1 MTARTLH
8 GRDALGLGGL
18 EVVVEHGR
26 ISALTS
32 TPDPGHDAPWIGPGL
47 IDLQVNGHLDG
58 DANAAEPSPDH
69 ISAMARSLAAHG
81 VTRFLPT
88 VITASPAEM
97 LARIRAIDQAV
108 RTSTAT
114 SRAVAGIHVE
124 GPSLSEQDGPRGVHP
139 LAHIRPPAI
148 AELQSWLDAA
158 PGLLRVVT
166 LSPHHPGSVEATR
179 FLVAHGV
186 RVAVGHTHATD
197 AEIAAVVDAGATLS
211 THLGNGAH
219 AVLPRHPNYL
229 WTQLAE
235 RRLAAGV
242 IADGHHLPDATL
254 ATMIAAKRDH
264 GIFLVSD
271 AVATPSALRENGVST
286 VGGGVHLADDGALR
300 HVSTGF
306 LAGSVQTLDVGVATV
321 ARLTGSLSA
330 ALRLASAA
338 PASVLDDGP
347 HWRVGA
353 RADVLLFD
361 WAPGDRAITPRQ
373 VLVAGE
379 PAIESFDDADATD
392 ARTTDTRTA
401 TGGRR

>member
-1 MTARTLH
+1 MSPRTLH
-8 GRDALGLGGL
+8 GRDALGSGGL

-26 ISALTS
+26 ITSLTP
-32 TPDPGHDAPWIGPGL
+32 TADPGDGTPWIGPGL

-58 DANAAEPSPDH
+58 DANAVVPAASH
-69 ISAMARSLAAHG
+69 IDAMARSLTAHG

-88 VITASPAEM
+88 VITAAPSDM
-97 LARIRAIDQAV
+97 LDRIRAIADAV
-108 RTSTAT
+108 RDSAST

-139 LAHIRPPAI
+139 LDHIRPPST
-148 AELQSWLDAA
+148 AELQSWLDTA
-158 PGLLRVVT
+158 PGLLRIVT

-186 RVAVGHTHATD
+186 RVAVGHTHATE

-235 RRLAAGV
+235 PRLRAGV
-242 IADGHHLPDATL
+242 IADGHHLPDSTL

-264 GIFLVSD
+264 GVFLVSD
-271 AVATPSALRENGVST
+271 AVATPAALREGGVST

-300 HVSTGF
+300 HAATGF

-321 ARLTGSLSA
+321 ARLTGSLA
-330 ALRLASAA
+330 TAMRLAATA
-338 PASVLDDGP
+338 PAAVLDDGP
-347 HWRVGA
+347 HWTVGA

-361 WAPGDRAITPRQ
+361 WAPGDTRISPRE
-373 VLVAGE
+373 VFVAGE
-379 PAIESFDDADATD
+379 PV
-392 ARTTDTRTA
+392 TDTISGATA
-401 TGGRR
+401 PAGGTR

>member
-1 MTARTLH
+1 MSVETLR
-8 GRDALGLGGL
+8 GRNALGTGGL

-26 ISALTS
+26 IRSLT
-32 TPDPGHDAPWIGPGL
+32 PVADPGEDAPWIGPGL

-58 DANAAEPSPDH
+58 DANAAEPAPAH
-69 ISAMARSLAAHG
+69 ISAMANSLAAHG

-88 VITASPAEM
+88 VITASPDDM
-97 LARIRAIDQAV
+97 LSRIRAIAESVCSSTDV
-108 RTSTAT
+108 SRT
-114 SRAVAGIHVE
+114 VAGIHVE
-124 GPSLSEQDGPRGVHP
+124 GPNLSEQDGPRGVHP
-139 LAHIRPPAI
+139 AAHIRPPSI
-148 AELQSWLDAA
+148 AELQTWLDAA

-186 RVAVGHTHATD
+186 RVAVGHTHASD

-235 RRLAAGV
+235 PRLAAGV

-264 GIFLVSD
+264 GLFLVSD
-271 AVATPSALRENGVST
+271 AVATPAALRDGGLST
-286 VGGGVHLADDGALR
+286 VGGGVQLAEDGALR

-321 ARLTGSLSA
+321 ARVTGSLA
-330 ALRLASAA
+330 TAIRLASAA
-338 PASVLDDGP
+338 PASVLADGP
-347 HWRVGA
+347 HWATGA

-361 WAPGDRAITPRQ
+361 WASGDARISPRE
-373 VLVAGE
+373 VRIAGE
-379 PAIESFDDADATD
+379 IIE
-392 ARTTDTRTA
+392 TTTGAHVTA
-401 TGGRR
+401 GGTA

>member
-1 MTARTLH
+1 MSQRILH
-8 GRDALGLGGL
+8 GRDALGSGGL
-18 EVVVEHGR
+18 EVVVDHGR
-26 ISALTS
+26 ITSLTPS
-32 TPDPGHDAPWIGPGL
+32 PDPGEGAPWIGPGL

-58 DANAAEPSPDH
+58 DANAAVPAASH
-69 ISAMARSLAAHG
+69 IAAMSHTLATRG

-88 VITASPAEM
+88 VITASPVEM
-97 LARIRAIDQAV
+97 LDRIRAIGEAV
-108 RTSTAT
+108 RTSTST

-139 LAHIRPPAI
+139 LEHIRPPSI
-148 AELQSWLDAA
+148 AELRSWLDAA
-158 PGLLRVVT
+158 PGLLRIVT

-186 RVAVGHTHATD
+186 RVSVGHTHASE

-235 RRLAAGV
+235 PRLRAGL
-242 IADGHHLPDATL
+242 IADGHHLPDSTL

-264 GIFLVSD
+264 GVFLVSD
-271 AVATPSALRENGVST
+271 AVATPAALHDDGVST
-286 VGGGVHLADDGALR
+286 VGGGVRLAADGALR
-300 HVSTGF
+300 HAATGF

-321 ARLTGSLSA
+321 ARLTGSLA
-330 ALRLASAA
+330 TAMRLASTA
-338 PASVLDDGP
+338 PAAVLDDGP
-347 HWRVGA
+347 HWTPGA

-361 WAPGDRAITPRQ
+361 WTPGERAITPRE

-379 PAIESFDDADATD
+379 SVTDRMTGAPAPA
-392 ARTTDTRTA
+392 
-401 TGGRR
+401 GGNR

>member
-1 MTARTLH
+1 MSQRILH
-8 GRDALGLGGL
+8 GRDALGSGGL
-18 EVVVEHGR
+18 EVVVDHGR
-26 ISALTS
+26 ITSLTPS
-32 TPDPGHDAPWIGPGL
+32 PDPGEGAPWIGPGL

-58 DANAAEPSPDH
+58 DANAAVPAASH
-69 ISAMARSLAAHG
+69 IAAMSHTLATHG

-88 VITASPAEM
+88 VITASPVEM
-97 LARIRAIDQAV
+97 LDRIRAIGEAV
-108 RTSTAT
+108 RTSTST

-139 LAHIRPPAI
+139 LEHIRPPSI
-148 AELQSWLDAA
+148 AELRSWLDAA
-158 PGLLRVVT
+158 PGLLRIVT

-186 RVAVGHTHATD
+186 RVSVGHTHASE

-235 RRLAAGV
+235 PRLRAGL
-242 IADGHHLPDATL
+242 IADGHHLPDSTL

-264 GIFLVSD
+264 GVFLVSD
-271 AVATPSALRENGVST
+271 AVATPAALHDDGVST
-286 VGGGVHLADDGALR
+286 VGGGVRLAADGALR
-300 HVSTGF
+300 HAATGF

-321 ARLTGSLSA
+321 ARLTGSLA
-330 ALRLASAA
+330 TAMRLASTA
-338 PASVLDDGP
+338 PAAVLDDGP
-347 HWRVGA
+347 HWTPGA

-361 WAPGDRAITPRQ
+361 WTPGERAITPRE

-379 PAIESFDDADATD
+379 PV
-392 ARTTDTRTA
+392 TDTM
-401 TGGRR
+401 TGAPAPAGGNR

>member
-1 MTARTLH
+1 MSQRILH
-8 GRDALGLGGL
+8 GRDALGSGGL
-18 EVVVEHGR
+18 EVVVDHGR
-26 ISALTS
+26 ITSLTPS
-32 TPDPGHDAPWIGPGL
+32 PDPGEGAPWIGPGL

-58 DANAAEPSPDH
+58 DANAAVPAASH
-69 ISAMARSLAAHG
+69 IAAMSHTLATHG

-88 VITASPAEM
+88 VITASPVEM
-97 LARIRAIDQAV
+97 LDRIRAIGEAV
-108 RTSTAT
+108 RTSTST

-139 LAHIRPPAI
+139 LEHIRPPSI
-148 AELQSWLDAA
+148 AELRSWLDAA
-158 PGLLRVVT
+158 PGLLRIVT

-186 RVAVGHTHATD
+186 RVSVGHTHASE

-235 RRLAAGV
+235 PRLRAGL
-242 IADGHHLPDATL
+242 IADGHHLPDSTL

-264 GIFLVSD
+264 GVFLVSD
-271 AVATPSALRENGVST
+271 AVATPAALHDDGVST
-286 VGGGVHLADDGALR
+286 VGGGVRLAADGALR
-300 HVSTGF
+300 HAATGF

-321 ARLTGSLSA
+321 ARLTGSLA
-330 ALRLASAA
+330 TAMRLASTA
-338 PASVLDDGP
+338 PAAVLDDGP
-347 HWRVGA
+347 HWTPGA

-361 WAPGDRAITPRQ
+361 WTPGERAITPRE

-379 PAIESFDDADATD
+379 SVTDRMTGAPAPA
-392 ARTTDTRTA
+392 
-401 TGGRR
+401 GGNR

>member
-1 MTARTLH
+1 MTARALR
-8 GRDALGLGGL
+8 GRNALGSGGL

-26 ISALTS
+26 ISALT
-32 TPDPGHDAPWIGPGL
+32 TIPDPGDGSPWIGPGL
-47 IDLQVNGHLDG
+47 VDLQVNGHLDG
-58 DANAAEPSPDH
+58 DANAADPAPEH
-69 ISAMARSLAAHG
+69 IAAMARSLAQHG

-88 VITASPAEM
+88 VITASPADM
-97 LARIRAIDQAV
+97 LARIRAIDEAV
-108 RTSTAT
+108 RASTAT

-124 GPSLSEQDGPRGVHP
+124 GPSLSDQDGPRGVHP
-139 LAHIRPPAI
+139 LEHIRPPAI

-166 LSPHHPGSVEATR
+166 LSPHHPGSAEATR

-229 WTQLAE
+229 WAQLAE
-235 RRLAAGV
+235 PRLAAGV
-242 IADGHHLPDATL
+242 IADGHHLPDSTL

-271 AVATPSALRENGVST
+271 AVATPAALTEGGRST

-321 ARLTGSLSA
+321 ARLTGSLA
-330 ALRLASAA
+330 TAVRLASTA
-338 PASVLDDGP
+338 PAAVLDDGP
-347 HWRVGA
+347 HWTPGA
-353 RADVLLFD
+353 RADVLVFD
-361 WAPGDRAITPRQ
+361 WAPGDSAITPRE
-373 VLVAGE
+373 VLLAG
-379 PAIESFDDADATD
+379 D
-392 ARTTDTRTA
+392 TA
-401 TGGRR
+401 TTAAADTTATAGGHR

>member
-8 GRDALGLGGL
+8 GRNALGPGGL
-18 EVVVEHGR
+18 DVVIEHGR
-26 ISALTS
+26 ISALTP
-32 TPDPGHDAPWIGPGL
+32 TVDPGDGAPWIGPGL

-58 DANAAEPSPDH
+58 DANAADPDPDH
-69 ISAMARSLAAHG
+69 IAAMADSLAEHG

-88 VITASPAEM
+88 VITASPDEM
-97 LARIRAIDQAV
+97 LARIQAIHDAV
-108 RTSTAT
+108 RASPAT

-124 GPSLSEQDGPRGVHP
+124 GPGLSEQDGPRGVHP

-148 AELQSWLDAA
+148 AELQTWLDAA
-158 PGLLRVVT
+158 PGLLRIVT

-186 RVAVGHTHATD
+186 RVSIGHTHASD

-235 RRLAAGV
+235 RRLAAGI

-271 AVATPSALRENGVST
+271 AVATPAALRDGGVST

-321 ARLTGSLSA
+321 ARLTGSLA
-330 ALRLASAA
+330 GALRLATSA

-347 HWRVGA
+347 HWTAGA

-361 WAPGDRAITPRQ
+361 WAPGDRSIVPRE

-379 PAIESFDDADATD
+379 TANEITD
-392 ARTTDTRTA
+392 ARTA
-401 TGGRR
+401 AGGHR

>member
-1 MTARTLH
+1 MTATTLR
-8 GRDALGLGGL
+8 GRNALGTGGL
-18 EVVVEHGR
+18 DVVVEHGR
-26 ISALTS
+26 IAALT
-32 TPDPGHDAPWIGPGL
+32 PVADPGDDAPWIGPGL
-47 IDLQVNGHLDG
+47 IDLQVNGHREG
-58 DANAAEPSPDH
+58 DANAAEPSAAH
-69 ISAMARSLAAHG
+69 IDAMAASLAACG
-81 VTRFLPT
+81 VTGFLPT
-88 VITASPAEM
+88 VITASPDDM
-97 LARIRAIDQAV
+97 VARIRAIGEAV
-108 RTSTAT
+108 RASAAT

-139 LAHIRPPAI
+139 LEHIRPPSI
-148 AELQSWLDAA
+148 AELQTWLDAA
-158 PGLLRVVT
+158 PGLLRIVT

-186 RVAVGHTHATD
+186 RVAVGHTHASD

-235 RRLAAGV
+235 PRLMAGV

-264 GIFLVSD
+264 GLFLVSD
-271 AVATPSALRENGVST
+271 AVATPAALRDGGVST

-300 HVSTGF
+300 HVATGF

-321 ARLTGSLSA
+321 ARLTGSLA
-330 ALRLASAA
+330 TGLRLASSA
-338 PASVLDDGP
+338 PAAVLDDGP
-347 HWRVGA
+347 HWTPGA

-361 WAPGDRAITPRQ
+361 WAPGDAHITPRE
-373 VLVAGE
+373 VHVAGE
-379 PAIESFDDADATD
+379 LIH
-392 ARTTDTRTA
+392 TT
-401 TGGRR
+401 TGAHAAGGIA

>member
-1 MTARTLH
+1 MSQRILH
-8 GRDALGLGGL
+8 GRDALGSGGL
-18 EVVVEHGR
+18 EVVVDHGR
-26 ISALTS
+26 ITSLTPS
-32 TPDPGHDAPWIGPGL
+32 PDPGEGAPWIGPGL

-58 DANAAEPSPDH
+58 DANAAVPAASH
-69 ISAMARSLAAHG
+69 IAAMSHTLATRG

-88 VITASPAEM
+88 VITASPVEM
-97 LARIRAIDQAV
+97 LDRIRAIGEAV
-108 RTSTAT
+108 RTSTST

-139 LAHIRPPAI
+139 LEHIRPPSI
-148 AELQSWLDAA
+148 AELRSWLDAA
-158 PGLLRVVT
+158 PGLLRIVT

-186 RVAVGHTHATD
+186 RVSVGHTHASET
-197 AEIAAVVDAGATLS
+197 EIAAVVDAGATLS

-235 RRLAAGV
+235 PRLRAGL
-242 IADGHHLPDATL
+242 IADGHHLPDSTL

-264 GIFLVSD
+264 GVFLVSD
-271 AVATPSALRENGVST
+271 AVATPAALHDDGVST
-286 VGGGVHLADDGALR
+286 VGGGVRLAADGALR
-300 HVSTGF
+300 HAATGF

-321 ARLTGSLSA
+321 ARLTGSLA
-330 ALRLASAA
+330 TAMRLASTA
-338 PASVLDDGP
+338 PAAVLDDGP
-347 HWRVGA
+347 HWTPGA

-361 WAPGDRAITPRQ
+361 WTPGERAITPRE

-379 PAIESFDDADATD
+379 SVTDRMTGAPAPA
-392 ARTTDTRTA
+392 
-401 TGGRR
+401 GGNR

>member
-1 MTARTLH
+1 MSQRILH
-8 GRDALGLGGL
+8 GRDALGSGGL
-18 EVVVEHGR
+18 EVVVDHGR
-26 ISALTS
+26 ITSLTPS
-32 TPDPGHDAPWIGPGL
+32 PDPGEGAPWIGPGL

-58 DANAAEPSPDH
+58 DANAAVPAASH
-69 ISAMARSLAAHG
+69 IAAMSHTLATHG

-88 VITASPAEM
+88 VITASPVEM
-97 LARIRAIDQAV
+97 LDRIRAIGEAV
-108 RTSTAT
+108 RTSTST

-139 LAHIRPPAI
+139 LEHIRPPSI
-148 AELQSWLDAA
+148 AELRSWLDAA
-158 PGLLRVVT
+158 PGLLRIVT

-186 RVAVGHTHATD
+186 RVSVGHTHASE

-235 RRLAAGV
+235 PRLRAGL
-242 IADGHHLPDATL
+242 IADGHHLPDSTL

-264 GIFLVSD
+264 GVFLVSD
-271 AVATPSALRENGVST
+271 AVATPAALHDDGVST
-286 VGGGVHLADDGALR
+286 VGGGVRLAADGALR
-300 HVSTGF
+300 HAATGF

-321 ARLTGSLSA
+321 ARLTGSLA
-330 ALRLASAA
+330 TAMRLASTA
-338 PASVLDDGP
+338 PAAVLDDGP
-347 HWRVGA
+347 HWTAGA

-361 WAPGDRAITPRQ
+361 WTPGERAITPRE

-379 PAIESFDDADATD
+379 PV
-392 ARTTDTRTA
+392 TDTM
-401 TGGRR
+401 TGAPAPAGGNR

>member
-1 MTARTLH
+1 MSQRILH
-8 GRDALGLGGL
+8 GRDALGSGGL
-18 EVVVEHGR
+18 EVVVDHGR
-26 ISALTS
+26 ITSLTPS
-32 TPDPGHDAPWIGPGL
+32 PDPGEGAPWIGPGL

-58 DANAAEPSPDH
+58 DANAAVPAASH
-69 ISAMARSLAAHG
+69 IAAMSHTLATHG

-88 VITASPAEM
+88 VITASPVEM
-97 LARIRAIDQAV
+97 LDRIRAIGEAV
-108 RTSTAT
+108 RTSTST

-139 LAHIRPPAI
+139 LEHIRPPSI
-148 AELQSWLDAA
+148 AELRSWLDAA
-158 PGLLRVVT
+158 PGLLRIVT

-186 RVAVGHTHATD
+186 RVSVGHTHASE

-235 RRLAAGV
+235 PRLRAGL
-242 IADGHHLPDATL
+242 IADGHHLPDSTL

-264 GIFLVSD
+264 GVFLVSD
-271 AVATPSALRENGVST
+271 AVATPAALHDDGVST
-286 VGGGVHLADDGALR
+286 VGGGVRLAADGALR
-300 HVSTGF
+300 HAATGF

-321 ARLTGSLSA
+321 ARLTGSLA
-330 ALRLASAA
+330 TAMRLASTA
-338 PASVLDDGP
+338 PAAVLDDGP
-347 HWRVGA
+347 HWTAGA

-361 WAPGDRAITPRQ
+361 WTPGERAITPRE

-379 PAIESFDDADATD
+379 SVTDRMTGAPAPA
-392 ARTTDTRTA
+392 
-401 TGGRR
+401 GGNR

>member
-1 MTARTLH
+1 MTAVTVLR
-8 GRDALGLGGL
+8 GRDALGSGGL
-18 EVVVEHGR
+18 ELVVEHGR
-26 ISALTS
+26 IGSLTRIA
-32 TPDPGHDAPWIGPGL
+32 DPGDAAPWLGPGL
-47 IDLQVNGHLDG
+47 IDLQVNGHLEG
-58 DANAAEPSPDH
+58 DANAADPTPEH
-69 ISAMARSLAAHG
+69 IAAMARSLAGHG

-97 LARIRAIDQAV
+97 VARIRAIAEAV
-108 RTSTAT
+108 RDSTTT

-124 GPSLSEQDGPRGVHP
+124 GPSLSDQDGPRGVHP
-139 LAHIRPPAI
+139 LEHIRPPSI

-158 PGLLRVVT
+158 PGLLRIVT

-186 RVAVGHTHATD
+186 RVAIGHTHASD

-235 RRLAAGV
+235 PRLAAGV

-264 GIFLVSD
+264 GLFLVSD
-271 AVATPSALRENGVST
+271 AVATPATLLDGGVST

-321 ARLTGSLSA
+321 ARLTGSLA
-330 ALRLASAA
+330 AAVGLAASA

-347 HWRVGA
+347 HWTVGA

-361 WAPGDRAITPRQ
+361 WTPGDRAITPRE
-373 VLVAGE
+373 VLIAGE
-379 PAIESFDDADATD
+379 PASDTTD
-392 ARTTDTRTA
+392 ARTTA
-401 TGGRR
+401 GGPR

>member
-1 MTARTLH
+1 MTTAAVLR
-8 GRDALGLGGL
+8 GRDALGSGGL
-18 EVVVEHGR
+18 ELVVEHGR
-26 ISALTS
+26 IGSLTRIA
-32 TPDPGHDAPWIGPGL
+32 DPGDGAPWIGPGL
-47 IDLQVNGHLDG
+47 IDLQVNGHLEG
-58 DANAAEPSPDH
+58 DANAAEPDPEH
-69 ISAMARSLAAHG
+69 IAAMARSLAGHG

-97 LARIRAIDQAV
+97 AARIRAIAEAV
-108 RTSTAT
+108 RDSPTT

-124 GPSLSEQDGPRGVHP
+124 GPSLSDQDGPRGVHP
-139 LAHIRPPAI
+139 LEHIRPPSI

-158 PGLLRVVT
+158 PGLLRIVT

-186 RVAVGHTHATD
+186 RVAVGHTHASD

-219 AVLPRHPNYL
+219 AMLPRHPNYL

-235 RRLAAGV
+235 PRLAAGV

-264 GIFLVSD
+264 GLFLVSD
-271 AVATPSALRENGVST
+271 AVATPAALLDGGVST

-321 ARLTGSLSA
+321 ARLTGSLA
-330 ALRLASAA
+330 AAVRLATSA
-338 PASVLDDGP
+338 PAAVLDDGP
-347 HWRVGA
+347 HWTVGA

-361 WAPGDRAITPRQ
+361 WTPGDRSITPRE
-373 VLVAGE
+373 VLIAGE
-379 PAIESFDDADATD
+379 PASDTTD
-392 ARTTDTRTA
+392 AHTTEGTLA
-401 TGGRR
+401 

>member
-1 MTARTLH
+1 MSARTLR
-8 GRDALGLGGL
+8 GRDALGSGGL
-18 EVVVEHGR
+18 EIVVEHGR
-26 ISALTS
+26 ISTLTP
-32 TPDPGHDAPWIGPGL
+32 TTDPGDGAPWIGPGL

-69 ISAMARSLAAHG
+69 ITAMARSLAAHG

-97 LARIRAIDQAV
+97 LDRIRAIGEAV
-108 RTSTAT
+108 SASPAT

-124 GPSLSEQDGPRGVHP
+124 GPSLSDQDGPRGVHP
-139 LAHIRPPAI
+139 LAHIRPPSI

-235 RRLAAGV
+235 PRLAAGV

-264 GIFLVSD
+264 GLFLVSD
-271 AVATPSALRENGVST
+271 AVATPASLHQDGVST

-300 HVSTGF
+300 HAATGF

-321 ARLTGSLSA
+321 ARVTGSLA
-330 ALRLASAA
+330 TAMRLASSA

-347 HWRVGA
+347 HWTAGA

-361 WAPGDRAITPRQ
+361 WAPGDRTISPRE
-373 VLVAGE
+373 VLIAGE
-379 PAIESFDDADATD
+379 PTTDRTD
-392 ARTTDTRTA
+392 APA
-401 TGGRR
+401 AAGGLR

>member
-1 MTARTLH
+1 MTARTVH
-8 GRDALGLGGL
+8 GRNALGPGGL
-18 EVVVEHGR
+18 VVVIEHGR
-26 ISALTS
+26 ISALSPTA
-32 TPDPGHDAPWIGPGL
+32 DAGDGAPWIGPGL

-58 DANAAEPSPDH
+58 DANAAAPDPAH
-69 ISAMARSLAAHG
+69 ITAMAGSLAAHG

-88 VITASPAEM
+88 VITAAPDEM
-97 LARIRAIDQAV
+97 LARIRAIHDAV
-108 RTSTAT
+108 RSSPET

-124 GPSLSEQDGPRGVHP
+124 GPALSEQDGPRGVHP

-148 AELQSWLDAA
+148 AELQTWLDAA
-158 PGLLRVVT
+158 PGLVRIVT
-166 LSPHHPGSVEATR
+166 LSPHHPGAVDATR

-186 RVAVGHTHATD
+186 RVSIGHTHASD

-219 AVLPRHPNYL
+219 ALLPRHPNYL

-254 ATMIAAKRDH
+254 ATMLAAKRDH

-271 AVATPSALRENGVST
+271 AVATPAALRDGGEST

-300 HVSTGF
+300 HVSSGF

-321 ARLTGSLSA
+321 ARLTGSLA
-330 ALRLASAA
+330 GALRLATSA
-338 PASVLDDGP
+338 PASVLDDAP
-347 HWRVGA
+347 HWTTGA

-361 WAPGDRAITPRQ
+361 WAPGDRAIIPRE

-379 PAIESFDDADATD
+379 TAHETTD
-392 ARTTDTRTA
+392 ARTA
-401 TGGRR
+401 AGGPR

>member
-1 MTARTLH
+1 MTERTPLTERTLR
-8 GRDALGLGGL
+8 GRNALGRGGL
-18 EVVVEHGR
+18 EVVVAHGR
-26 ISALTS
+26 IESLTRID
-32 TPDPGHDAPWIGPGL
+32 DPGDDAPWIGPGL
-47 IDLQVNGHLDG
+47 VDLQVNGHLDG
-58 DANAAEPSPDH
+58 DANAAAPSPEH
-69 ISAMARSLAAHG
+69 ITAMAQSLAARG

-88 VITASPAEM
+88 VITASADDM
-97 LARIRAIDQAV
+97 RARIRAIADAV
-108 RTSTAT
+108 RTSPSAAR
-114 SRAVAGIHVE
+114 SVAGIHVE

-139 LAHIRPPAI
+139 LDHIRPPAI

-186 RVAVGHTHATD
+186 RVSIGHTHATD

-235 RRLAAGV
+235 PRLTAGV
-242 IADGHHLPDATL
+242 IADGHHLPDSTL

-271 AVATPSALRENGVST
+271 AVATPAALRDGGVST

-300 HVSTGF
+300 HSSTGF

-321 ARLTGSLSA
+321 ARLTGSLA
-330 ALRLASAA
+330 TALRLASSA
-338 PASVLDDGP
+338 PASVLGDGT
-347 HWRVGA
+347 HWTVGA
-353 RADVLLFD
+353 RADVVLFD
-361 WAPGDRAITPRQ
+361 WAPGDSRIVPRS

-379 PAIESFDDADATD
+379 PL
-392 ARTTDTRTA
+392 TDTT
-401 TGGRR
+401 TGVLAAGGIR

>member
-1 MTARTLH
+1 MTALTLR
-8 GRDALGLGGL
+8 GRNALGPGGL

-26 ISALTS
+26 IHALT
-32 TPDPGHDAPWIGPGL
+32 TVADPGDDAPWIGPGL
-47 IDLQVNGHLDG
+47 IDLQVNGHRDG
-58 DANAAEPSPDH
+58 DANATAPDAAH
-69 ISAMARSLAAHG
+69 IVAMSASLADHG

-88 VITASPAEM
+88 VITASADDM
-97 LARIRAIDQAV
+97 RARIRAIAEAV
-108 RTSTAT
+108 RTSGAA

-139 LAHIRPPAI
+139 QEHIRPPSI

-186 RVAVGHTHATD
+186 RVAVGHTHASD

-235 RRLAAGV
+235 PRLAAGV
-242 IADGHHLPDATL
+242 IADGHHLPDTTL

-264 GIFLVSD
+264 GLFLVSD
-271 AVATPSALRENGVST
+271 AVATPAALRDGGVST

-300 HVSTGF
+300 HLSTGF

-321 ARLTGSLSA
+321 ARLTGSLA
-330 ALRLASAA
+330 TAMRLACEA
-338 PASVLDDGP
+338 PAAVLDDGP
-347 HWRVGA
+347 HWRPGA
-353 RADVLLFD
+353 RADVLLFA
-361 WAPGDRAITPRQ
+361 WQPGDTRITPLEVR
-373 VLVAGE
+373 VAGE
-379 PAIESFDDADATD
+379 LIHTTTGAPAPTEGNA
-392 ARTTDTRTA
+392 
-401 TGGRR
+401 

>member
-1 MTARTLH
+1 MTAAAVLR
-8 GRDALGLGGL
+8 GRDALGSGGL
-18 EVVVEHGR
+18 ELVVEHGR
-26 ISALTS
+26 IGSLARIA
-32 TPDPGHDAPWIGPGL
+32 DPGDGAPWISPGL
-47 IDLQVNGHLDG
+47 IDLQVNGHLEG
-58 DANAAEPSPDH
+58 DANAAEPDPEH
-69 ISAMARSLAAHG
+69 IAAMARSLAGHG

-97 LARIRAIDQAV
+97 VARIRAIAEAV
-108 RTSTAT
+108 HDSTTT

-124 GPSLSEQDGPRGVHP
+124 GPSLSDQDGPRGVHP
-139 LAHIRPPAI
+139 LEHIRPPSI

-158 PGLLRVVT
+158 PGLLRIVT

-186 RVAVGHTHATD
+186 RVAVGHTHASD

-235 RRLAAGV
+235 PRLAAGV

-264 GIFLVSD
+264 GLFLVSD
-271 AVATPSALRENGVST
+271 AVATPAALLDGGVST

-321 ARLTGSLSA
+321 ARLTGSLA
-330 ALRLASAA
+330 AAVRLATSA
-338 PASVLDDGP
+338 PAAVLDDGP
-347 HWRVGA
+347 HWTVGA

-361 WAPGDRAITPRQ
+361 WTPGDRLITPRE
-373 VLVAGE
+373 VLIAGE
-379 PAIESFDDADATD
+379 PASDPTD
-392 ARTTDTRTA
+392 ARTTVGGTR
-401 TGGRR
+401 

>member
-1 MTARTLH
+1 MSVETLR
-8 GRDALGLGGL
+8 GRNALGAGGL
-18 EVVVEHGR
+18 EAVIEHGR
-26 ISALTS
+26 IRSLTS
-32 TPDPGHDAPWIGPGL
+32 LADADESAPWIGPGL
-47 IDLQVNGHLDG
+47 IDLQVNGHLEG
-58 DANAAEPSPDH
+58 DANAADPSPAH
-69 ISAMARSLAAHG
+69 ISAMALSLAVHG

-88 VITASPAEM
+88 VITASAEEM
-97 LARIRAIDQAV
+97 RARIRAIADAV
-108 RTSTAT
+108 RSSTDV
-114 SRAVAGIHVE
+114 SRTVAGIHVE

-139 LAHIRPPAI
+139 AAHIRPPSI
-148 AELQSWLDAA
+148 AELQTWLDSA

-186 RVAVGHTHATD
+186 RVAVGHTHASDT
-197 AEIAAVVDAGATLS
+197 EIAAVVDAGATLS

-235 RRLAAGV
+235 PRLAAGV

-264 GIFLVSD
+264 GVFLVSD
-271 AVATPSALRENGVST
+271 AVATPAALRDSGHST
-286 VGGGVHLADDGALR
+286 VGGGVHLAEDGALR

-321 ARLTGSLSA
+321 ARVTGSLA
-330 ALRLASAA
+330 TAMRLASAA
-338 PASVLDDGP
+338 PASVLADGP
-347 HWRVGA
+347 HWTAGA

-361 WAPGDRAITPRQ
+361 WAPGDARISPRE
-373 VLVAGE
+373 VRIAGE
-379 PAIESFDDADATD
+379 LIETTPAAHAT
-392 ARTTDTRTA
+392 A
-401 TGGRR
+401 GGIA

>member
-1 MTARTLH
+1 MTALTLR
-8 GRDALGLGGL
+8 GRNALGTGGL
-18 EVVVEHGR
+18 DVVVEHGR
-26 ISALTS
+26 LAALT
-32 TPDPGHDAPWIGPGL
+32 PVADPGEGAPWIGPGL

-58 DANAAEPSPDH
+58 DANASNPAPEHTAS
-69 ISAMARSLAAHG
+69 MARTLAAHG

-88 VITASPAEM
+88 VITAAPEEM
-97 LARIRAIDQAV
+97 LARIRAIAEAV
-108 RTSTAT
+108 RTSSAT

-139 LAHIRPPAI
+139 LDHIRPPSI
-148 AELQSWLDAA
+148 AELQTWLDAA

-166 LSPHHPGSVEATR
+166 LSPHHAGSVEATR

-186 RVAVGHTHATD
+186 RVAVGHTHASD

-235 RRLAAGV
+235 PRLAAGV

-254 ATMIAAKRDH
+254 VTMIAAKRDH
-264 GIFLVSD
+264 GLFLVSD
-271 AVATPSALRENGVST
+271 AVATPASLRDGGVST
-286 VGGGVHLADDGALR
+286 VGGGVHLAEDGALR

-321 ARLTGSLSA
+321 ARLTGSLA
-330 ALRLASAA
+330 TGIRLASAA
-338 PASVLDDGP
+338 PAAVLDDGP
-347 HWRVGA
+347 HWTPGA

-361 WAPGDRAITPRQ
+361 WAPGDAHITPRE
-373 VLVAGE
+373 VRVAGE
-379 PAIESFDDADATD
+379 LLPIPTVSHSAA
-392 ARTTDTRTA
+392 
-401 TGGRR
+401 GGAS

>member
-1 MTARTLH
+1 MSPRILH
-8 GRDALGLGGL
+8 GRDALGTGGL

-26 ISALTS
+26 ITSLTP
-32 TPDPGHDAPWIGPGL
+32 TADPGDGAPWIGPGL

-58 DANAAEPSPDH
+58 DANAARPTASH
-69 ISAMARSLAAHG
+69 IDAMARSLAAHG

-88 VITASPAEM
+88 VITASPTEM
-97 LARIRAIDQAV
+97 LDRIRVIAEAV
-108 RTSTAT
+108 RESAST

-139 LAHIRPPAI
+139 LDHIRPPSI
-148 AELQSWLDAA
+148 VELQSWLDAA
-158 PGLLRVVT
+158 PGLLRIVT

-186 RVAVGHTHATD
+186 RVAVGHTHASD
-197 AEIAAVVDAGATLS
+197 DEIAAVVDAGATLS

-235 RRLAAGV
+235 PRLRAGI
-242 IADGHHLPDATL
+242 IADGHHLPDSTL

-264 GIFLVSD
+264 GVFLVSD
-271 AVATPSALRENGVST
+271 AVATPAALREDGVST

-300 HVSTGF
+300 HAATGF

-321 ARLTGSLSA
+321 ARLTGSLA
-330 ALRLASAA
+330 TAMRLASSA

-347 HWRVGA
+347 HWTAGA

-361 WAPGDRAITPRQ
+361 WAPGDPHISPLD

-379 PAIESFDDADATD
+379 PV
-392 ARTTDTRTA
+392 TDTIPGATA
-401 TGGRR
+401 PAGGIR